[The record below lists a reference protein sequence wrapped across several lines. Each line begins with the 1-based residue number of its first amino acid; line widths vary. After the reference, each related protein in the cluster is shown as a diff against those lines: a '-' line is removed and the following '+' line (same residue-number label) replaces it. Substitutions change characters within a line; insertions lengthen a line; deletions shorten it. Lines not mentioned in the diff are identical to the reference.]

1 MIFPIAVVSNWH
13 DHLRASAASPSSQ
26 QMMLGERLAV
36 WWAEMHRE
44 WGQERAIVA
53 ERGIYSTPQPVG
65 AAVQSSA
72 SRPSPSGAN
81 HHRLQHLLEPP
92 STGLGLYQPG
102 PTAASP
108 KVSAA
113 DSWSSTASSHNLPTP
128 SSLRSQHSSLPYVAN
143 RPRAISSV
151 LPAYHARSPSPPPKS
166 SASAASRHRHMPSL
180 SSLSDSQGHITLPP
194 LNDLRAAMSPTNR
207 YHPYSFDERSSNGHR
222 SQSNRDRPVSPKGM
236 NGRSWP
242 EPLGIAALVTAAER
256 EREREGI
263 PA

>member
-36 WWAEMHRE
+36 WWSEMHRE
-44 WGQERAIVA
+44 WGQERAVVA

-65 AAVQSSA
+65 ATVPPSAAPQS
-72 SRPSPSGAN
+72 
-81 HHRLQHLLEPP
+81 RLQHLLEPP
-92 STGLGLYQPG
+92 STGLGLYQPAG
-102 PTAASP
+102 SSP
-108 KVSAA
+108 KISAA
-113 DSWSSTASSHNLPTP
+113 DSGSSSASSHNLPTP
-128 SSLRSQHSSLPYVAN
+128 SSLRTQHSSLPYVAN

-151 LPAYHARSPSPPPKS
+151 LPGYHARSPSPPPKS
-166 SASAASRHRHMPSL
+166 ASSASQHRHMPSL

-194 LNDLRAAMSPTNR
+194 LNDLRAAALSPTNR

-222 SQSNRDRPVSPKGM
+222 SQSSRDRPVSPKGM